1 MGYPFDLSSTALPRM
16 PLHHVLAMFG
26 LIATITLAGCNASTQ
41 RQNVAGAAAF
51 QRGQH
56 AQAINAFQQV
66 LNRDPKNADA
76 YYNLAACYYDMGKT
90 KQNKQFI
97 DQAEQLYRQSISY
110 NGQHVDAH
118 RGLVALLIETDREKF
133 AFDVLNDW
141 HARYPQSTAPLIE
154 QARVYQEYG
163 DNIRATDLLAD
174 ALRIDA
180 NSTRALKAMGHIR
193 EVQGQN
199 QLALENYQRALQVNQ
214 LDQDAAAKVAYLQ
227 TQLGNGAASPDV
239 NQRYGSTAPWLR

>member
-26 LIATITLAGCNASTQ
+26 LIASITLAGCNASTQ